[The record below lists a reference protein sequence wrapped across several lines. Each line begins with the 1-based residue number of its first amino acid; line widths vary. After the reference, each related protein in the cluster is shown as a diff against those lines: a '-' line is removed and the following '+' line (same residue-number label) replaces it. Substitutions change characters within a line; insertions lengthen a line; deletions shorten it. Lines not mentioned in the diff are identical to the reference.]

1 MRGAFFWR
9 RADLRGHPGI
19 DHPNSPASILEVRGL
34 MVDVKAVK
42 KQILESDSGA
52 KEGRSKKE
60 KLGTDEGYSRA

>member
-42 KQILESDSGA
+42 KQILEGDSGA
-52 KEGRSKKE
+52 GKAEVRR
-60 KLGTDEGYSRA
+60 TN